1 MKNIISLL
9 FCLFF
14 ISSLFSQPK
23 IDYHNLVLKTE
34 NNPGLIKIVENEAS
48 KKNLPVCIYIPNKA
62 FIEAKDVENGKIVY
76 SVIINFARPDIG
88 SYSAFYENI
97 SSAFD
102 LTKARV
108 HFANGIVVDNSG
120 EVLTFRNKSVTKLL
134 LIPDWTYDR
143 VMAFDFFTGDLVDT
157 AFIHSN
163 NPNLQ
168 SPKQAIQKSKSRILV
183 SDQISDGV
191 YEYDTTGVF
200 LRLFAPA
207 SGINNAI
214 LDNVRGIIFRPNGNL
229 LVCNASG
236 AAQNTIQQFDT
247 AGNYMNSFMTVS
259 VNSPFCLLYR
269 QGDILLTNS
278 SGTPKMFKYDFN
290 GSLINAF
297 TSTTLNFVQQA
308 IKNTNGNII
317 ACEFS
322 GTGSGLKVFD
332 STGNLLNTLSGVTGV
347 RGVFRIQNGNYLTTN
362 STGLFEI
369 DDTTGV
375 VVRQIYVSSNLQYI
389 DLFDRNL
396 TTSIENND
404 VPGMYKLYNN
414 YPNPFNPST
423 KIKFEIGYTSSSS
436 PRYENVSLKV
446 FDILGKEVATLV
458 NEQFQPGTYEVTF
471 DGSNIQSG
479 VYFYQLRAGEYSET
493 RKFVLL
499 K

>member
-1 MKNIISLL
+1 
-9 FCLFF
+9 
-14 ISSLFSQPK
+14 
-23 IDYHNLVLKTE
+23 
-34 NNPGLIKIVENEAS
+34 
-48 KKNLPVCIYIPNKA
+48 
-62 FIEAKDVENGKIVY
+62 
-76 SVIINFARPDIG
+76 
-88 SYSAFYENI
+88 
-97 SSAFD
+97 
-102 LTKARV
+102 
-108 HFANGIVVDNSG
+108 
-120 EVLTFRNKSVTKLL
+120 
-134 LIPDWTYDR
+134 
-143 VMAFDFFTGDLVDT
+143 
-157 AFIHSN
+157 
-163 NPNLQ
+163 
-168 SPKQAIQKSKSRILV
+168 
-183 SDQISDGV
+183 
-191 YEYDTTGVF
+191 
-200 LRLFAPA
+200 
-207 SGINNAI
+207 
-214 LDNVRGIIFRPNGNL
+214 
-229 LVCNASG
+229 
-236 AAQNTIQQFDT
+236 
-247 AGNYMNSFMTVS
+247 
-259 VNSPFCLLYR
+259 
-269 QGDILLTNS
+269 
-278 SGTPKMFKYDFN
+278 MFKYDFN

-446 FDILGKEVATLV
+446 FDILGKEITTLV
-458 NEQFQPGTYEVTF
+458 NEQLQPGTYEVTF
-471 DGSNIQSG
+471 DGSNLPSG
-479 VYFYQLRAGEYSET
+479 VYFYKMTAGNYEVT
-493 RKFVLL
+493 KKLVLL